1 MILEIFGYNKDE
13 VYRGG
18 NMKKIVTLI
27 ILLIVTLLLFG
38 ISSLIHIEEYSIEG
52 VIIALD
58 DEQITLQTETEKY
71 QFSLV
76 NASYEVG
83 LDQLLQ
89 SRVIV
94 SYHKNLKSYPEINM
108 ATKLELI
115 ALDELAS
122 IPEAFRDEG
131 IFQDDYVLAYETLQ
145 TLSLEEKVGQMILA
159 RLDEDEAIQAIRQY
173 HLSGFVL
180 FKVNFDGKT
189 KEQVQQMIHSYQEAS
204 SLPLFM
210 AVDEE
215 GGTVVRISS
224 NPLLAEDRFLS
235 PQEVYRQGGMEAIHQ
250 DTIAKATLLKELGL
264 NINLAPVADVSV
276 DPADYIYR
284 RTFGQEASLTAD
296 YVKQV
301 VSWYQEENMACTLKH
316 FPGYGNNKD
325 THQGIAID
333 EREYSNFLEQDFLPF
348 EAGIEA
354 GVPSILVSHN
364 IVKSM
369 DSTYPA
375 SLSKE
380 VHRILREDLGFTG
393 VIMTDDL
400 AMNAIS
406 EYTHHPAVEAVLAGN
421 DLIMVTDYQT
431 SYQEI
436 LQAVQEE
443 IIPEEMINHAV
454 FRILAWK
461 YQMNLMSLD
470 NE

>member
-1 MILEIFGYNKDE
+1 
-13 VYRGG
+13 
-18 NMKKIVTLI
+18 MKKIVTWI
-27 ILLIVTLLLFG
+27 ILAIVILLLLG
-38 ISSLIHIEEYSIEG
+38 VSLFFHVEEYSIEG

-58 DEQITLQTETEKY
+58 GEQITLQSEDEKY

-76 NASYEVG
+76 NASYEVK

-94 SYHKNLKSYPEINM
+94 SYHKSLKLYPEINM

-122 IPEAFRDEG
+122 VPQQFRDDG
-131 IFQDDYVLAYETLQ
+131 IFQKYYVSAYETLQ
-145 TLSLEEKVGQMILA
+145 TLTLEEKVGQMILA
-159 RLDEDEAIQAIRQY
+159 RLDEEEAMDAICDY
-173 HLSGFVL
+173 HLGGFVL

-189 KEQVQQMIHSYQEAS
+189 KDQVQQMINSYQDIS
-204 SLPLFM
+204 SIPLFM

-224 NPLLAEDRFLS
+224 NPLLADDRFLS
-235 PQEVYRQGGMEAIHQ
+235 VQEVYRQGGMEAIHQ
-250 DTIAKATLLKELGL
+250 DTIAKATLLNELGL
-264 NINLAPVADVSV
+264 NINLAPVADVSTN
-276 DPADYIYR
+276 PADYIYSR
-284 RTFGQEASLTAD
+284 SFGQNADATAD
-296 YVKQV
+296 YIGQV
-301 VSWYQEENMACTLKH
+301 VRWYQEENMACTLKH

-333 EREYSNFLEQDFLPF
+333 ERAYSNFLEQDFLPF
-348 EAGIEA
+348 EEGIKND
-354 GVPSILVSHN
+354 VPSILVSHN

-369 DSTYPA
+369 DEEYPA

-421 DLIMVTDYQT
+421 DLVMVTDYVT

-436 LQAVQEE
+436 LKAVQENTISE
-443 IIPEEMINHAV
+443 DMIDQAV

-461 YQMNLMSLD
+461 YQMNLLPSVD
-470 NE
+470 SEDKE

>member
-1 MILEIFGYNKDE
+1 
-13 VYRGG
+13 
-18 NMKKIVTLI
+18 
-27 ILLIVTLLLFG
+27 
-38 ISSLIHIEEYSIEG
+38 
-52 VIIALD
+52 
-58 DEQITLQTETEKY
+58 
-71 QFSLV
+71 
-76 NASYEVG
+76 
-83 LDQLLQ
+83 
-89 SRVIV
+89 
-94 SYHKNLKSYPEINM
+94 M

>member
-1 MILEIFGYNKDE
+1 
-13 VYRGG
+13 
-18 NMKKIVTLI
+18 MKKVFMGIIFIII
-27 ILLIVTLLLFG
+27 ILLLIGV
-38 ISSLIHIEEYSIEG
+38 SSFFQVEEYSIQG
-52 VIIALD
+52 TITDID
-58 DEQITLQTETEKY
+58 DELIILQNDDEKY

-76 NASYEVG
+76 NVSYDEE
-83 LDQLLQ
+83 LEQLLNAQ
-89 SRVIV
+89 VEI
-94 SYHKNLKSYPEINM
+94 SYHQKLESYPEINM
-108 ATKLELI
+108 ATKLVVI
-115 ALDELAS
+115 QLDELS
-122 IPEAFRDEG
+122 SLPKEYRDDG
-131 IFQDDYVLAYETLQ
+131 IFQDYYVSAYETLQ

-159 RLDEDEAIQAIRQY
+159 RLEEEEAIHAVQQY
-173 HLSGFVL
+173 HLGGFVL
-180 FKVNFDGKT
+180 FGRDFKDKT
-189 KEQVQQMIHSYQEAS
+189 KEQVQQMIKTIQEAS

-224 NPLLAEDRFLS
+224 NPLLAESRFLS
-235 PQEVYRQGGMEAIHQ
+235 PQNIYRQGGMEAIHQ
-250 DTIAKATLLKELGL
+250 DTKDKAILLKELGL
-264 NINLAPVADVSV
+264 NINLAPVADVST
-276 DPADYIYR
+276 DPADYIYSR
-284 RTFGQEASLTAD
+284 SFGQDATYTAD
-296 YVKQV
+296 YVEQV
-301 VSWYQEENMACTLKH
+301 VTWYQEEGLACTLKH

-333 EREYSNFLEQDFLPF
+333 ERDFSTFLEQDFLPF

-369 DSTYPA
+369 DATYPA

-400 AMNAIS
+400 AMNAIQ

-421 DLIMVTDYQT
+421 DLIMVTDYAT

-436 LQAVQEE
+436 LQAVQEG
-443 IIPEEMINHAV
+443 IISEDVINHAV

-461 YQMNLMSLD
+461 YQMNLMPLD
-470 NE
+470 K